1 MLSRSN
7 ANYVTPIGTA
17 AAFRLTYIA
26 SADSGGKQL
35 RFLHDKRKG
44 RRQQMRRWAT
54 MRQIILYGGRES
66 DETAD

>member
-1 MLSRSN
+1 MIDTGSTDFKMLSRSN

-26 SADSGGKQL
+26 SAKSGGKQL

-44 RRQQMRRWAT
+44 LRQQMRR
-54 MRQIILYGGRES
+54 RGGQR
-66 DETAD
+66 

>member
-44 RRQQMRRWAT
+44 
-54 MRQIILYGGRES
+54 
-66 DETAD
+66 